1 MVILRP
7 TNVASSETFNVYA
20 DLNGEGD
27 EQRMVSDPDDR
38 DFRADLELSS
48 IGRDGEDKVE

>member
-38 DFRADLELSS
+38 DFRADIELSS